1 MESIKTQL
9 LKNLD
14 DITTKFDYQDENDQH
29 ILLESYADVDSAQYS
44 MYVELTARTRE
55 DVTVGNYHS
64 DRGDTEGGGIHY
76 EISDITVDSVLVYKD
91 GDELFNAGITKQEI
105 YNSIKF

>member
-9 LKNLD
+9 IKNLD

-29 ILLESYADVDSAQYS
+29 ILLESYAHCDGAQYT

-55 DVTVGNYHS
+55 EISAGNYHS
-64 DRGDTEGGGIHY
+64 EWGVTEGGGINY
-76 EISDITVDSVLVYKD
+76 EISDITIDSVLVYKD
-91 GDELFNAGITKQEI
+91 GDELFDAGITKDEI
-105 YNSIKF
+105 YNSINY